1 MAEIVFEEKQVSKK
15 LTASALQLTLII
27 SLIITIILG
36 SLIYLYSFYR
46 QQDSKIQHQDRLL
59 NLITSGF
66 ELSKSVYLSPSD
78 TVWADVLYAGDSLRV
93 QKENWGL
100 YDKVTLTAIYQHD
113 SIKRAFLLGLE
124 SIDSTV
130 LYVSDEDRNLSVSG
144 RTTIIGTAYLPQ
156 AGIKPAFVDGKFF
169 DGKEEIIEGKKKFS
183 ERALPAIDK
192 QRLQPLTEGLDSSTF
207 LSPSMLQFSQHFRSF
222 KEPTQ
227 YVYSEAALWLS
238 NQAIEGNIMLSSDTL
253 IHITADCTLE
263 HIICIAPTIR
273 VDKGFR
279 GSVQLFAT
287 DSLIV
292 GDEVHLSYPSALVL
306 FAEDEEFRR
315 ALKIGKDG
323 SIAGSVLLY
332 EEKRSSVP
340 HMLSLGENSLV
351 TGELIAFG
359 MLKYTKPL
367 TVRGSTYCY
376 RFITQTPSSLYEN
389 FLIDI
394 NLDRSARHPFFLQSY
409 AWQKEEKN
417 VPNSILTWLE

>member
-1 MAEIVFEEKQVSKK
+1 MAKIVFKEKQVSGQ
-15 LTASALQLTLII
+15 LAASALQLTLII
-27 SLIITIILG
+27 SLIITIVLG

-59 NLITSGF
+59 NLLTSGF
-66 ELSKSVYLSPSD
+66 ELSKSTYLSSGD
-78 TVWADVLYAGDSLRV
+78 TVWTDVLYAGDSLRV
-93 QKENWGL
+93 LKENWGL
-100 YDKVTLTAIYQHD
+100 YDKVTLTAIYQQD

-124 SIDSTV
+124 STDSTV
-130 LYVSDEDRNLSVSG
+130 LYISDEDRNLSVSG
-144 RTTIIGTAYLPQ
+144 RTVIIGNAFLPQ

-169 DGKEEIIEGKKKFS
+169 EGKEEIVEGKKSFS
-183 ERALPAIDK
+183 ERALPSIDMHRISAIM
-192 QRLQPLTEGLDSSTF
+192 EGLDGDLSSDVPY
-207 LSPSMLQFSQHFRSF
+207 LSQVIHSF

-227 YVYSEAALWLS
+227 YIYSSEEIRLA
-238 NQAIEGNIMLSSDTL
+238 NKQIKGNIVLSSDTL
-253 IHITADCTLE
+253 IQISADCTLE

-292 GDEVHLSYPSALVL
+292 ADEVHFGYPSALVL
-306 FAEDEEFRR
+306 YASDDVFRR
-315 ALKIGKDG
+315 ELKMGKNCSLAG
-323 SIAGSVLLY
+323 SILLY
-332 EEKRSSVP
+332 EEERSAVP
-340 HMLSLGENSLV
+340 HMLSLGEDNLV

-394 NLDRSARHPFFLQSY
+394 KLDRSARNPFFLQSY

-417 VPNSILTWLE
+417 EPNSILTWLE

>member
-1 MAEIVFEEKQVSKK
+1 MAKTVFEEKQISRT

-27 SLIITIILG
+27 SLIITIVLG

-46 QQDSKIQHQDRLL
+46 QQDSKIEHQDRLL

-66 ELSKSVYLSPSD
+66 ELSKSTYLSLGD
-78 TVWADVLYAGDSLRV
+78 TVWTDVLYTGDSLHV

-100 YDKVTLTAIYQHD
+100 YDRVTLTAIYRQD

-124 SIDSTV
+124 STDSTV

-144 RTTIIGTAYLPQ
+144 RTVVIGNAFLPQ

-169 DGKEEIIEGKKKFS
+169 EGKEEIIEGKKKFS
-183 ERALPAIDK
+183 ERALPSIDM
-192 QRLQPLTEGLDSSTF
+192 QRIQAVIERPDNEVSDEALYV
-207 LSPSMLQFSQHFRSF
+207 SQLIRSF

-227 YVYSEAALWLS
+227 YIYSSEEIRLA
-238 NQAIEGNIMLSSDTL
+238 NQQVKGNIILSSDTL
-253 IHITADCTLE
+253 IHISADCILE
-263 HIICIAPTIR
+263 HIICVAPTIR

-292 GDEVHLSYPSALVL
+292 ADDVHFSYPSALVL
-306 FAEDEEFRR
+306 YASDDIFRR
-315 ALKIGKDG
+315 ELKMGKNCSVAG
-323 SIAGSVLLY
+323 SILLY
-332 EEKRSSVP
+332 EEERSAVP
-340 HMLSLGENSLV
+340 HMLSLGEDNLV
-351 TGELIAFG
+351 TGDLIAFG

-394 NLDRSARHPFFLQSY
+394 TLDRHARNPFFLQSY
-409 AWQKEEKN
+409 AWQQEEKN
-417 VPNSILTWLE
+417 EPNNILTWLE